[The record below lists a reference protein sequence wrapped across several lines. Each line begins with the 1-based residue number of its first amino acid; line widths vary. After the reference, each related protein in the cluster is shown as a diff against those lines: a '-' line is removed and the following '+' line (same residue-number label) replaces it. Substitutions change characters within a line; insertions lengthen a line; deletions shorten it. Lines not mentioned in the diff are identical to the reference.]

1 MEQHVIQT
9 SDVTPCHGPGFMGE
23 GQVAMSNG
31 SCNKQQGG
39 PHCNTSWVG
48 TGRVLCSQACPLT
61 QTSISKEKNT
71 DLQPLLL
78 WGFCAA
84 QFEVVTENVI
94 YHSKTQK
101 TKNKKIFYL
110 GEVSII

>member
-61 QTSISKEKNT
+61 QTSISKEKT
-71 DLQPLLL
+71 LIYSLYCCG
-78 WGFCAA
+78 GF
-84 QFEVVTENVI
+84 VL
-94 YHSKTQK
+94 HSLK
-101 TKNKKIFYL
+101 
-110 GEVSII
+110 